1 MWVYV
6 SLCVRLHVCGYVLS
20 QCGERRRG
28 WRCCEGETCECAHV
42 CVVCVGGWM
51 CASVHC
57 VRDVGVCE
65 WSVCVYVCVYVCVC
79 MCGCMCVCWQEGE
92 GC

>member
-1 MWVYV
+1 MGRGGGVGDAVRGIRV
-6 SLCVRLHVCGYVLS
+6 SVHM
-20 QCGERRRG
+20 
-28 WRCCEGETCECAHV
+28 